1 MSELKTVT
9 KTSSQLKELVAD
21 IRKNPDNYDHRP
33 FQILDN
39 IYYVGNDWV
48 GAYLID
54 TGAGL
59 ILLDANFDEV
69 MHIFYRNVRKMGF
82 KFSDIKWIFVSHG
95 HWDHYDGVGEIQSMT
110 DCETW
115 FPEGDMFLVEER
127 KDAPEF
133 KIDHF
138 YKYDEP
144 IICGNVKIT
153 PKLTPGH
160 TPGCTSLFIETEFN
174 GQKVMI
180 GSHGGLGQNGLTK
193 KELAE
198 KGWPL
203 DMAQRYKASLEEIRD
218 IPVDV
223 FIPLHNAYYDIF
235 SLADQDNGDHSV
247 YLRPQDW
254 KGIMDLRIKA
264 IEKLMANDKDA

>member
-1 MSELKTVT
+1 MIELKTVT
-9 KTSSQLKELVAD
+9 KTSSQLQELV
-21 IRKNPDNYDHRP
+21 KNIKANPENYDREP
-33 FQILDN
+33 FQVLDN
-39 IYYVGNDWV
+39 VYYVGNAWV

-69 MHIFYRNVRKMGF
+69 MYILYKNVRKLGF

-110 DCETW
+110 DCVTY
-115 FPEGDMFLVEER
+115 FPEGDMQLLRER
-127 KDAPEF
+127 EDAPEF

-138 YKYDEP
+138 YEYGKP
-144 IICGNVKIT
+144 ITCGNVTVT

-160 TPGCTSLFIETEFN
+160 TPGCTSLFIETTFR
-174 GQKVMI
+174 GQKVI
-180 GSHGGLGQNGLTK
+180 LGAHGGLGQNGLTK

-218 IPVDV
+218 MPVDV
-223 FIPLHNAYYDIF
+223 FLPLHNAYYDIF
-235 SLADQDNGDHSV
+235 SLVEMDNGEHDI
-247 YLRPQDW
+247 YIRPQDW
-254 KGIMDLRIKA
+254 KGIMDLRIDA
-264 IEKLMANDKDA
+264 IDKLMAEDKEI